1 MAKKPT
7 VADLMAE
14 IEALKREVAELKARP
29 AQEVHYH
36 WPSNPQYYTLPVTV
50 PSQPWRPGEVICATG
65 SVSPI

>member
-29 AQEVHYH
+29 AQVHYH
-36 WPSNPQYYTLPVTV
+36 WPA
-50 PSQPWRPGEVICATG
+50 SQPWYVGQPNTVPLSPSWPPGITCSTAGTAG
-65 SVSPI
+65 